1 MGLLPDSYL
10 AQPLLHVKGRTG
22 LARVQLM
29 VSHDAYLGETAVEI
43 QDVTF
48 QSLALGSRPRILGLH
63 PDVAATHVHDVAAYA
78 VETCGTVGYLPWIDV
93 GVLVV
98 VHQPFHASVNVHH
111 IRVTHLLPATSTLA
125 YRVGVPVTYLRRA
138 YRTAFRR
145 GGAVDYKVLHRLT
158 HLLQGLGSAP
168 APVLLYR
175 YQDFRPYH
183 HYPRPAVRRLPLC
196 RGYMQG

>member
-43 QDVTF
+43 QDVAF

-78 VETCGTVGYLPWIDV
+78 VETCGTVGNLPWFDA
-93 GVLVV
+93 GVFVV
-98 VHQPFHASVNVHH
+98 VHQPFHATVEVHY
-111 IRVTHLLPATSTLA
+111 IRVTHLLPATPSLA
-125 YRVGVPVTYLRRA
+125 YRVGVPVAYLRRA
-138 YRTAFRR
+138 YLTAFRR
-145 GGAVDYKVLHRLT
+145 GGAVDYKILYRLT
-158 HLLQGLGSAP
+158 HRLQDWG
-168 APVLLYR
+168 
-175 YQDFRPYH
+175 
-183 HYPRPAVRRLPLC
+183 
-196 RGYMQG
+196 